1 MGELRERFPLFPLGL
16 VLLPTEL
23 VPLHIFED
31 RYRLMIGECLDT
43 GNEFGIVWLSDS
55 GLKEIGCSARVTR
68 LLKKMDDGRMD
79 VLVEGVAPFRLL
91 RRIEDLPYPAGDV
104 ELLEDAGAQAD
115 PTTATDA
122 RDLYADLVE
131 RVTDERPDEAD
142 LGDMAAYDMA
152 ATVEFALDAKQ
163 VLLELRSEA
172 DRMTAVAEL
181 FGKTMQR
188 LEFAEQAGEVARSNG
203 KIHLGGGGGGA
214 AG

>member
-23 VPLHIFED
+23 VPLHIFEE

-43 GNEFGIVWLSDS
+43 GAEFGIVWLSDN
-55 GLKEIGCSARVTR
+55 GLKDVGCSARVTR

-79 VLVEGVAPFRLL
+79 VLVQGVAPFRLL
-91 RRIEDLPYPAGDV
+91 RRIEELPYPAGDV
-104 ELLEDAGAQAD
+104 ELLDDAEVEAD

-131 RVTDERPDEAD
+131 RVTDERPEPAD
-142 LGDMAAYDMA
+142 LIEMDAYDMA
-152 ATVEFALDAKQ
+152 ATIEFALDAKQ

-188 LEFAEQAGEVARSNG
+188 LDFSERAGEVARSNG
-203 KIHLGGGGGGA
+203 KIHLGG
-214 AG
+214 

>member
-1 MGELRERFPLFPLGL
+1 MGDVRERFPLFPLGL

-23 VPLHIFED
+23 VPLHIFEE

-43 GNEFGIVWLSDS
+43 GNEFGIVWLSDN
-55 GLKEIGCSARVTR
+55 GLKDVGCSARVTR
-68 LLKKMDDGRMD
+68 LLKQMDDGRMD
-79 VLVEGVAPFRLL
+79 VLVQGVAPFRLL
-91 RRIEDLPYPAGDV
+91 RRIEDMPYPAGDI
-104 ELLEDAGAQAD
+104 ELLDDAEMEAD

-131 RVTDERPDEAD
+131 RVTDERPEAAD
-142 LGDMAAYDMA
+142 LIEMDAYDMA
-152 ATVEFALDAKQ
+152 ATIEFALDAKQ

-188 LEFAEQAGEVARSNG
+188 LDFSERAGEVARSNG
-203 KIHLGGGGGGA
+203 KIHIA
-214 AG
+214 P

>member
-23 VPLHIFED
+23 VPLHIFEE
-31 RYRLMIGECLDT
+31 RYRLMIGECLDS
-43 GNEFGIVWLSDS
+43 GDEFGIVWLSDN
-55 GLKEIGCSARVTR
+55 GLKDVGCSARVTR
-68 LLKKMDDGRMD
+68 LLKRMEDGRMD
-79 VLVEGVAPFRLL
+79 VLVQGVSPFRLL
-91 RRIEDLPYPAGDV
+91 KRIEDMPYPAGDV
-104 ELLEDAGAQAD
+104 ELLEDAEAEAD
-115 PTTATDA
+115 PVTSTDA

-142 LGDMAAYDMA
+142 LGEMGAYDMA

-163 VLLELRSEA
+163 ILLELRSEA

-188 LEFAEQAGEVARSNG
+188 LDFSERAGEVARSNG
-203 KIHLGGGGGGA
+203 KIHLTG
-214 AG
+214 

>member
-23 VPLHIFED
+23 VPLHIFEE
-31 RYRLMIGECLDT
+31 RYRLMIGECLDLGT
-43 GNEFGIVWLSDS
+43 EFGIVWLSDS

-68 LLKKMDDGRMD
+68 LLKRMEDGRMD
-79 VLVEGVAPFRLL
+79 VLVQGVAPFKLL
-91 RRIEDLPYPAGDV
+91 RRIEDMPYPAGDI
-104 ELLEDAGAQAD
+104 ELLEDAGDEAD

-131 RVTDERPDEAD
+131 RVTDERPEAGD
-142 LGDMAAYDMA
+142 LVEMDAYDMA

-163 VLLELRSEA
+163 ILLELRSEA

-188 LEFAEQAGEVARSNG
+188 LDFSERAGEVARSNG
-203 KIHLGGGGGGA
+203 KIHLGR
-214 AG
+214 

>member
-1 MGELRERFPLFPLGL
+1 MGAVFERFPLFPLGL

-43 GNEFGIVWLSDS
+43 GNEFGIVWLSDN
-55 GLKEIGCSARVTR
+55 GLKDIGCSARVAR
-68 LLKKMDDGRMD
+68 LLKRMDDGRMD
-79 VLVEGVAPFRLL
+79 VLVQGVAPFRLL

-104 ELLEDAGAQAD
+104 ELLDDTGAEAD
-115 PTTATDA
+115 PATATDA
-122 RDLYADLVE
+122 RDLYAKLVE
-131 RVTDERPDEAD
+131 RVTDERPDESE
-142 LGDMAAYDMA
+142 LGDMDAYDMA

-181 FGKTMQR
+181 FDKTMQR
-188 LEFAEQAGEVARSNG
+188 LDFSERAGEVARSNG
-203 KIHLGGGGGGA
+203 KIHLGS
-214 AG
+214 